1 MFILGIRINQ
11 KMVKKQCKECPWK
24 VKSQNNTSITTFAK
38 KHNKQHNCHMVTKNL
53 WDVKEKCVCVGSRNQ
68 IR

>member
-1 MFILGIRINQ
+1 MSILDIKINQ
-11 KMVKKQCKECPWK
+11 KMVKKQCKECPWT

-38 KHNKQHNCHMVTKNL
+38 KHNKQHNCHMSSKDIWN
-53 WDVKEKCVCVGSRNQ
+53 VKEECMCVGSRKQ

>member
-53 WDVKEKCVCVGSRNQ
+53 WDVKEECMCVGSRKLNK
-68 IR
+68 